1 MQQHYRPDLIEP
13 AVQQYWAE
21 NKVFKAIKDTSK
33 EKYYC
38 LSMFP
43 YPSGRLHMGHVRNY
57 TIGDVVSRYQRMNG
71 KNVLQPIGWDAF
83 GLPAEGAAIKNKT
96 APAKWTY
103 ENIEYMK
110 NQLKMLGF
118 GYDWDREIA
127 TCRPEYYKWEQ
138 WFFTELYKKGLVY
151 KKNSTVNWC
160 PNDVTVLA
168 NEQVHDGCC
177 WRCDTPVEQKEIP
190 QWFIKIT
197 DYAEQL
203 LGGLDQLPQWPDMV
217 KTMQR
222 NWIGRSEGV
231 EITFDVA
238 DTAEKVAVY
247 TTRPDTFYGVSY
259 LGIAAAHPL
268 AELAAEKNP
277 QLAEFIREAKNA
289 KVAEADLATMEKK
302 GMATGLFAIHPLTGE
317 KLPIWVA
324 NFVLMHYGTGAVM
337 AVPAHDQRDFEFA
350 QKYDLPIKQVIAPL
364 ADEEIDLTKQAF
376 VEHGKLVNS
385 AEFDGLDFDG
395 AFNGIADKLEKLG
408 VGKRQVNYRLRDW
421 GVSRQRYWGAPIP
434 MLTLPN
440 GETVPAP
447 IEDLPII
454 LPEDVVMDGVKSPIK
469 ADPNWAKTT
478 FNGEPALKET
488 DTFDTFMES
497 SWYYARYTSPNYAE
511 GMLDKDEANYWL
523 PVDQY
528 IGGIEHATM
537 HLLYFRFF
545 HKLLRDAGFVTSDE
559 PAQKLLCQGM
569 VLADAFYY
577 TSPTNERI
585 WVSPT
590 QVTLERD
597 EKGRIIKAT
606 DPEGRELVHT
616 GMTKMSKSKN
626 NGIDPQEMVEKYG
639 ADTVR
644 LFMMFASPAE
654 MTLEWQESG
663 VEGAKRF
670 LGRVWN
676 LVYEYSQN
684 PAKTALDVTALS
696 ADQKALRRDVHKTI
710 AKVSDDI
717 GRRQTFNTAI
727 AAVMELMNK
736 LTRAPLESE
745 QDRAVMAEALSAV
758 VRMLYPITP
767 HICFELWKALGNESN
782 IDHAEWVKADE
793 AAMVEDEKLIV
804 VQVNGKV
811 RGKVTVAADA
821 DEETVKTVAFADEN
835 VKKFTDNT
843 QIVKVIYVPGKLLNV
858 VVKPQ

>member
-151 KKNSTVNWC
+151 KKTSTVNWC
-160 PNDVTVLA
+160 PNDETVLA
-168 NEQVHDGCC
+168 NEQVHEGCC

-238 DTAEKVAVY
+238 DTAEKVSVY

-350 QKYDLPIKQVIAPL
+350 QKYNLPIKQVIAPL

-385 AEFDGLDFDG
+385 AEFDGLDFDA

>member
-160 PNDVTVLA
+160 PNDETVLA
-168 NEQVHDGCC
+168 NEQVHEGCC

-231 EITFDVA
+231 EITFEVA
-238 DTAEKVAVY
+238 DTNEKVAVY

-385 AEFDGLDFDG
+385 AEFDGLDFNG

-497 SWYYARYTSPNYAE
+497 SWYYARYTSPSYAE